1 MHNNF
6 IRKVN
11 EKARLFF
18 YQEHCSIAAFAHPKT
33 SSYVATVGAGEK
45 RRRLLFLISVAAV
58 VIWTT

>member
-18 YQEHCSIAAFAHPKT
+18 TKNIVVLQRSLIRKLVA
-33 SSYVATVGAGEK
+33 SYSWSWRKKKEK
-45 RRRLLFLISVAAV
+45 ALISVAAV